1 MPLPLFFIEENS
13 PDAGFLT
20 LNEETSKHI
29 VQSLRM
35 KIGEPLMLTNGKGYL
50 ITAEI
55 SDDHKKRCMVKVNQS
70 TFVEK
75 SPVRLSIAISL
86 LKNPNRFELFLEKAT
101 ELGITE
107 IIPMISARTEKLH
120 FRLDRMKNILISAI
134 LQSGQAWLPSITE
147 PVQVSKII
155 AEANHSQKFIAH
167 CMDDAKVALKE
178 AVNPSMPSQIILI
191 GPEGDFTKEEINIA
205 FQNHFIPVALGQTR
219 LRTETAGIAAAVIM
233 SVR

>member
-1 MPLPLFFIEENS
+1 
-13 PDAGFLT
+13 
-20 LNEETSKHI
+20 
-29 VQSLRM
+29 
-35 KIGEPLMLTNGKGYL
+35 MLTIGKGYL

>member
-75 SPVRLSIAISL
+75 MFKCGKIPVILFFICKYLSFLFCWKTLFLTRKTHFFSIADFYTCVIQWHFEFFL
-86 LKNPNRFELFLEKAT
+86 QNMKQNKNHHRKRN
-101 ELGITE
+101 
-107 IIPMISARTEKLH
+107 
-120 FRLDRMKNILISAI
+120 
-134 LQSGQAWLPSITE
+134 
-147 PVQVSKII
+147 
-155 AEANHSQKFIAH
+155 
-167 CMDDAKVALKE
+167 
-178 AVNPSMPSQIILI
+178 
-191 GPEGDFTKEEINIA
+191 
-205 FQNHFIPVALGQTR
+205 
-219 LRTETAGIAAAVIM
+219 
-233 SVR
+233 